1 MTSRTHEYFLS
12 RRRPFDPDK
21 NKNKTNKNK
30 KQTTTT
36 KSETRTT
43 ASVLKQDVNL
53 LCVWIFHPNA
63 KLDIESEGKRTRER
77 EKNVTPFLFVQAY
90 G

>member
-1 MTSRTHEYFLS
+1 MTSRTHEYFSS

-21 NKNKTNKNK
+21 KQNKNKTT
-30 KQTTTT
+30 TTTT

-77 EKNVTPFLFVQAY
+77 KENVTPFLFVQAY